1 MLAEKRDVAGTV
13 VAVTGASSGIGRAVA
28 RELASLGAH
37 LVVGARRK
45 DRLDDL
51 VAETG
56 TGAIACQVDVRNPS
70 DLGSMV
76 DAAVGAFGGLDS
88 IVIAAGIGSYGSIMD
103 YSDAQLATMM
113 DTNLAGTVWAVRAA
127 VPAMERRGGGDIVI
141 ISSVAGLRGGAN
153 EAVYSAT
160 KFAQVGLAGS
170 LDRELRERSIRVSV
184 VCPAAVAT
192 EFAIG
197 YGRQDGMAAMDGFL
211 RAEDIS
217 HAVCTIL
224 AQPRRMRTQQW
235 SMWSMSEPS

>member
-1 MLAEKRDVAGTV
+1 MPAEQREVAGTV

-51 VAETG
+51 ATEMGTDAVA
-56 TGAIACQVDVRNPS
+56 CSVDVRNPS
-70 DLGSMV
+70 DHGTMV
-76 DAAVGAFGGLDS
+76 AAALDTFGGLDS
-88 IVIAAGIGSYGSIMD
+88 MVIAAGIGSYGGIMD
-103 YSDAQLATMM
+103 YTDAHLAAMM

-170 LDRELRERSIRVSV
+170 LDRELRERSIRVSL

-197 YGRQDGMAAMDGFL
+197 YGRQDGMDAMDGFL
-211 RAEDIS
+211 KAEDVA

-224 AQPRRMRTQQW
+224 AQPCRMRTQQW
-235 SMWSMSEPS
+235 SMWSMSEAS